1 MEGIVMK
8 VKRLLLFLFLI
19 FVLFLVS
26 CQHEDDTLDKVINS
40 QDTLSV
46 KNSEDYSDFQNDLV
60 YRDYGTGIRLTSN
73 SSVTI
78 SQLDLELK
86 DETAIICAINL
97 ENNEVIKISDYQPN
111 QFISFSPVIDGIYK
125 LIAIISNGEQR
136 DLTPIALV
144 ETTTSIDDNPSGLIL
159 LQ

>member
-1 MEGIVMK
+1 MK